1 MAYNYKELE
10 EQAIHAIIKHD
21 LIFMQEIIAFLPC
34 ASSTFYLYEL
44 EKSESI
50 KETLTN
56 VKIKKKVQKRKRWH
70 DSDNASLQIASYKLM
85 ATPEELNLLT
95 QQQLQHSGEVKH
107 KNQIDATKLKDETL
121 RDLFENGIVENEDE
135 PIK

>member
-1 MAYNYKELE
+1 MAYDYKELE
-10 EQAIHAIIKHD
+10 DLAVKAINKHD
-21 LIFMQEIIAFLPC
+21 LIFIQEIIAYLPC

-50 KETLTN
+50 KEALTT

-95 QQQLQHSGEVKH
+95 QQKFEHSGEVKH
-107 KNQIDATKLKDETL
+107 KNQIDATKLKDDTL
-121 RDLFENGIVENEDE
+121 RDLFENGIVENDSE
-135 PIK
+135 PT